1 MNGTKTGFFRCLYY
15 SVTSFSKYRLFLRQ
29 STGRVVAY
37 LMLLSFLAAIS
48 VSISWFTMANEIID
62 AISVDVIENIPEFN
76 FENGKLDVY
85 AEMPIVIDGN
95 VPVVIDTRP
104 GINEEQ
110 ILYQYDNVILITR
123 DKMIQ
128 KSYLKREE
136 LSWSM
141 YGNMTMNRESLV
153 RIVPMLKSTFVV
165 VFSIFIVIFAL
176 FFIAGK
182 FISALIVS
190 LIGLA
195 ANSARNTNL
204 TYRNIFKISVYSM
217 TLPLIAGTILDI
229 LHVNV
234 PYMWVLYYVASGIY
248 VVGAINNIRRELDAM
263 YSSFDG
269 FGGPGGYGGPGGFGK
284 FNDFG
289 SHDGPGSPGG
299 SDSSSNPGGFGDSD
313 NSNNHSDFGSYG
325 DSDSFSDPDGLDIGG
340 CCNDDYD
347 DFMEEEKGN
356 GPENSGDAGDQS
368 NDPWQG

>member
-153 RIVPMLKSTFVV
+153 RIIPMLKSTFVV

-190 LIGLA
+190 LIGKA

-234 PYMWVLYYVASGIY
+234 PYMWVLYYVASGVY
-248 VVGAINNIRRELDAM
+248 VIGAINSIKRELDAM
-263 YSSFDG
+263 YGSSAG
-269 FGGPGGYGGPGGFGK
+269 FGSFGGPGGFG
-284 FNDFG
+284 G
-289 SHDGPGSPGG
+289 TGG
-299 SDSSSNPGGFGDSD
+299 PGGFGDSG
-313 NSNNHSDFGSYG
+313 GSG
-325 DSDSFSDPDGLDIGG
+325 
-340 CCNDDYD
+340 NDD
-347 DFMEEEKGN
+347 FKEEEN
-356 GPENSGDAGDQS
+356 GYEPDNNGNSGDQN
-368 NDPWQG
+368 NDSWHG

>member
-153 RIVPMLKSTFVV
+153 RIIPMLKSTFVV
-165 VFSIFIVIFAL
+165 VFAIFVFIFTL
-176 FFIAGK
+176 LFIAGK

-190 LIGLA
+190 LIGKA

-269 FGGPGGYGGPGGFGK
+269 FGGPGGYGGPGGFG
-284 FNDFG
+284 D
-289 SHDGPGSPGG
+289 SGG
-299 SDSSSNPGGFGDSD
+299 SG
-313 NSNNHSDFGSYG
+313 
-325 DSDSFSDPDGLDIGG
+325 
-340 CCNDDYD
+340 NDD
-347 DFMEEEKGN
+347 FKEEEN
-356 GPENSGDAGDQS
+356 GYEPDNNGNSGDQN
-368 NDPWQG
+368 NDSWHG

>member
-1 MNGTKTGFFRCLYY
+1 MVFGGSYERDKNRLFRCLYY
-15 SVTSFSKYRLFLRQ
+15 SVTSFSKYRLFLRH

-165 VFSIFIVIFAL
+165 VSQYSSL
-176 FFIAGK
+176 YSPCYSSRK

-190 LIGLA
+190 LIGGSQFGQAYDFLPQ
-195 ANSARNTNL
+195 
-204 TYRNIFKISVYSM
+204 YIQDSVYSM
-217 TLPLIAGTILDI
+217 TLPLIAGTILNI
-229 LHVNV
+229 LHINV
-234 PYMWVLYYVASGIY
+234 PYLWALFYIVSGVYVI
-248 VVGAINNIRRELDAM
+248 GAINSIKRELDAM
-263 YSSFDG
+263 YGSSAG
-269 FGGPGGYGGPGGFGK
+269 LAVTGGPGGYG
-284 FNDFG
+284 
-289 SHDGPGSPGG
+289 S
-299 SDSSSNPGGFGDSD
+299 PGGFGDSG
-313 NSNNHSDFGSYG
+313 GSG
-325 DSDSFSDPDGLDIGG
+325 
-340 CCNDDYD
+340 NDD
-347 DFMEEEKGN
+347 FKEEEN
-356 GPENSGDAGDQS
+356 GYEPDNNGNSGDQN
-368 NDPWQG
+368 NDSWHG

>member
-1 MNGTKTGFFRCLYY
+1 
-15 SVTSFSKYRLFLRQ
+15 
-29 STGRVVAY
+29 
-37 LMLLSFLAAIS
+37 
-48 VSISWFTMANEIID
+48 
-62 AISVDVIENIPEFN
+62 
-76 FENGKLDVY
+76 
-85 AEMPIVIDGN
+85 
-95 VPVVIDTRP
+95 
-104 GINEEQ
+104 
-110 ILYQYDNVILITR
+110 
-123 DKMIQ
+123 MIQ

-165 VFSIFIVIFAL
+165 VFAIFVFIFTL
-176 FFIAGK
+176 LFIAGK

-269 FGGPGGYGGPGGFGK
+269 FGGPGGFGGTGGYGGPGGFG
-284 FNDFG
+284 D
-289 SHDGPGSPGG
+289 SGG
-299 SDSSSNPGGFGDSD
+299 SG
-313 NSNNHSDFGSYG
+313 
-325 DSDSFSDPDGLDIGG
+325 
-340 CCNDDYD
+340 NDD
-347 DFMEEEKGN
+347 FKEEEN
-356 GPENSGDAGDQS
+356 GYEPDNNGNSGDQN
-368 NDPWQG
+368 NDSWHG